1 MISKKS
7 NNELEIKSIELLEK
21 ILIARVIGYTSDDD
35 GYRKLRRHFLSNI
48 DYERLIPELIKENFN
63 LEMFHTF
70 ISKESSNNEIRKKIV
85 YDSLKGLSDYIQFG
99 SKNKHTAVVRDD
111 FFVNEESL
119 VIFQPK

>member
-119 VIFQPK
+119 VIFQPQ